1 VPGDIYEIRYSHGGS
16 SLGPWTAVSGAVTGG
31 GRPISVIGSTQNCAM
46 SVGLSVGTATVTIE
60 ASAGALDS
68 TGNPPADSW
77 RDMSDSGTGWD
88 LDAADPTTMLAK
100 SIPALR
106 FPLWRTRIIAIS
118 GGGAVTSLIPFIN
131 QQDSD
136 GVIRQISASYPPV
149 SQFTTQGQ

>member
-16 SLGPWTAVSGAVTGG
+16 SLGPWTAVSGAVTGA

-46 SVGLSVGTATVTIE
+46 SVVLSTGTATVTIE
-60 ASAGALDS
+60 ASGGALDS
-68 TGNPPADSW
+68 TGNPPSNSW
-77 RDMSDSGTGWD
+77 IDMSDSGVGWD
-88 LDAADPTTMLAK
+88 LDAADPTTFLYK

-106 FPLWRTRIIAIS
+106 APLWRTKITAIA
-118 GGGAVTSLIPFIN
+118 GGGSVTSSIAFIN